1 MAGILARCRG
11 VARRSPEAERHT
23 VAGIGVAGIGVATI
37 GAAGIGAATIG
48 VVTIGVAIG
57 AITDLPVISSSSL
70 AILVIRSSTGIPL
83 TDIIRTTTTAT
94 AMVTPT
100 GMIIMAGPLTDT
112 VTATAI
118 KDTAMAIKD
127 TAMAIKDTAMA
138 IDPGSRS
145 CRGASRGLATTAA
158 PLMESWD
165 RKPGAPFALTNV
177 RMVN

>member
-23 VAGIGVAGIGVATI
+23 VAGIGVAGIGVGRAGAEAIGTI
-37 GAAGIGAATIG
+37 GT
-48 VVTIGVAIG
+48 AIG
-57 AITDLPVISSSSL
+57 AITIIIITTQSSSAAS
-70 AILVIRSSTGIPL
+70 AFRTGVGGRDIR
-83 TDIIRTTTTAT
+83 TDI
-94 AMVTPT
+94 
-100 GMIIMAGPLTDT
+100 T

-138 IDPGSRS
+138 IDRGSRS